1 MAFALFERSPSSGLG
16 NIRRSYGEP
25 SRNIDWVLMVA
36 VAVQTTI
43 GAVIV
48 YSATRPRLLNRGADP
63 FYFLQ
68 RQIIFI
74 IFAAAILAFIML
86 LDYGGQL
93 RGNAGLLYVGTI
105 ILLVLVLVAGAA
117 TGGARLSFNLGPV
130 SLQPS
135 EFAKVAT
142 LLLLAGFLAD
152 DDSDS
157 VSYERFIQGLML
169 VGLPAALITVEPDLG
184 SASVLV
190 ACAMGVML
198 VAGARMRNIV
208 FVTSLAIVSVTGAVA
223 AGVVSNYQLRR
234 ITAFFNQNS
243 DETRLQ
249 SIVYQVR
256 FAKRAVANGG
266 LFGKG
271 YLKGPLT
278 NPRGDFVASFSDCP
292 NGKRS
297 FRPIS
302 VCRRL
307 HDDSVAIFS
316 KYWDDNGTYARNGG
330 SAAICQL
337 WRFSHGGLC
346 DHGRNRPERAYAPF
360 SVAISGKL
368 HPQDK

>member
-1 MAFALFERSPSSGLG
+1 MAFSLFERSPSSGLG

-68 RQIIFI
+68 RQIIFV

-117 TGGARLSFNLGPV
+117 TGGARLAFNLGPV

-135 EFAKVAT
+135 EFAKVTT

-157 VSYERFIQGLML
+157 VLYERFIQGLML
-169 VGLPAALITVEPDLG
+169 VGLPAVLITVEPDLG

-198 VAGARMRNIV
+198 VAGARMRNII
-208 FVTSLAIVSVTGAVA
+208 FVTSLAIVSVTGAVV

-234 ITAFFNQNS
+234 ITAFLIRTQ
-243 DETRLQ
+243 TRHDCRQLCIKFDLLNEP
-249 SIVYQVR
+249 SPTEDYLGRGISRVHSLTVR
-256 FAKRAVANGG
+256 
-266 LFGKG
+266 LFRCSPPT
-271 YLKGPLT
+271 L
-278 NPRGDFVASFSDCP
+278 SFLPSGSNLD
-292 NGKRS
+292 
-297 FRPIS
+297 
-302 VCRRL
+302 
-307 HDDSVAIFS
+307 
-316 KYWDDNGTYARNGG
+316 YWGV
-330 SAAICQL
+330 SA
-337 WRFSHGGLC
+337 
-346 DHGRNRPERAYAPF
+346 Y
-360 SVAISGKL
+360 
-368 HPQDK
+368 